1 MATSKPLPALP
12 RLAIGATTLSVG
24 ARAHRSRL
32 IRHILSQTQEPGVE
46 SRRDGWAYVLE
57 EVLDDLGDATVRGEW
72 FSGVKQRRVL
82 KRARL
87 EKKAHAE
94 KKDTESERKTTEKSK
109 DKKEGSATSTV
120 IKATEVVNPAAAAQS
135 PVDILKDIRSLAS
148 NRVLPESTGSP
159 PSYLVLCVAPHGS
172 RTPLPAEDSGFDI
185 VPANIGCS
193 FFTGTYSLHVT
204 DSDELTTTVLYGL
217 REWEGKQPS
226 IPLTLPANGI
236 WPPQSRP

>member
-1 MATSKPLPALP
+1 MATASKPLPAIP
-12 RLAIGATTLSVG
+12 KLAIGATTLSVG

-57 EVLDDLGDATVRGEW
+57 EVLDDLGDAIARGAW
-72 FSGVKQRRVL
+72 FSGVKQRRAL

-87 EKKAHAE
+87 EKKAQEE
-94 KKDTESERKTTEKSK
+94 KKDAESKRKTAEKSK
-109 DKKEGSATSTV
+109 DKKDASATSTV
-120 IKATEVVNPAAAAQS
+120 IEAVEVVKPAAASQS

-172 RTPLPAEDSGFDI
+172 RPPLPAEDSGFDV

-193 FFTGTYSLHVT
+193 FSAGTYSLHVT
-204 DSDELTTTVLYGL
+204 DWDELTTTVLYGL

-226 IPLTLPANGI
+226 IPLTLPANGT
-236 WPPQSRP
+236 

>member
-1 MATSKPLPALP
+1 MVTSKPLPAIP
-12 RLAIGATTLSVG
+12 TLAMSATTLSVG

-46 SRRDGWAYVLE
+46 SRQDGWAYVLE
-57 EVLDDLGDATVRGEW
+57 EVLDDLGDAIARGEW
-72 FSGVKQRRVL
+72 ISGVKQRRAL

-87 EKKAHAE
+87 EKKAQAE
-94 KKDTESERKTTEKSK
+94 KKDAESEKKTTEKSK

-120 IKATEVVNPAAAAQS
+120 TEAAEVVKPAAATQS

-148 NRVLPESTGSP
+148 NRMLTESTGSP

-172 RTPLPAEDSGFDI
+172 RTPLPAEDSGFDV

-193 FFTGTYSLHVT
+193 FSTGTYSLHVT

-226 IPLTLPANGI
+226 IHLTLPADGI
-236 WPPQSRP
+236 